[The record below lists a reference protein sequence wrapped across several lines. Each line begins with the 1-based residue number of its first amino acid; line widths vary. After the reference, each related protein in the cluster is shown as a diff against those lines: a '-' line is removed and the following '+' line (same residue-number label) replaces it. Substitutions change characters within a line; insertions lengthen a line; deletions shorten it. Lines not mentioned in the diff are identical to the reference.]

1 MDDVR
6 RKILERIKESL
17 EGIQV
22 PLAMA
27 SKAEELEAKSFED
40 NATSELLSEAA
51 QNVALAIEKLEE
63 VLES

>member
-22 PLAMA
+22 PLDVA
-27 SKAEELEAKSFED
+27 SKGEELEAKSFED

>member
-22 PLAMA
+22 PLDVA
-27 SKAEELEAKSFED
+27 SKGEELEAKSFED
-40 NATSELLSEAA
+40 NATSELLSEATR
-51 QNVALAIEKLEE
+51 NVALAIEKLEE

>member
-1 MDDVR
+1 MNDVR

-22 PLAMA
+22 PLAVA
-27 SKAEELEAKSFED
+27 SKDEELEAKSFED
-40 NATSELLSEAA
+40 NTLAELLSEAT

-63 VLES
+63 ILE

>member
-17 EGIQV
+17 EGIQL
-22 PLAMA
+22 PLAA
-27 SKAEELEAKSFED
+27 SSKGEELEAKSFED

>member
-1 MDDVR
+1 MNDVR

-22 PLAMA
+22 PLAMT

-40 NATSELLSEAA
+40 NATSELLSEAT
-51 QNVALAIEKLEE
+51 QNVALAIENLEE
-63 VLES
+63 ALES

>member
-22 PLAMA
+22 PLAMT

-40 NATSELLSEAA
+40 NATSELLSEAT
-51 QNVALAIEKLEE
+51 QNVALAIENLEE
-63 VLES
+63 ALES

>member
-22 PLAMA
+22 PLAMT

-63 VLES
+63 ILE